1 MTLNQ
6 IARVYKEELID
17 GIAWVILYKKGRSWY
32 AEDVYG
38 EMNPDGFI
46 FDHEEDAETL
56 REISAVDPNA
66 VMINGYEL
74 NGFFE
79 DSTLAGITDSLRWH
93 YELGCY
99 LLADVLALTGDSEQI
114 GDTSYPVVY
123 AGTAG
128 KDEDAYSWRI
138 VKVHEAKSHF
148 KPLYMIVRDQ
158 GAHDKRF
165 FTVSSI
171 FKDPRDALKNAK
183 RIFSNCKA
191 S

>member
-17 GIAWVILYKKGRSWY
+17 GIAWVVLYKKGRSWY

-38 EMNPDGFI
+38 EMTPDGFI

-99 LLADVLALTGDSEQI
+99 LLADVLALTGDRGQI
-114 GDTSYPVVY
+114 GDMSFPIVY

-128 KDEDAYSWRI
+128 KDKDAYNWRI
-138 VKVHEAKSHF
+138 LKVYGTSGLF
-148 KPLYMIVRDQ
+148 KPSYLTVRDQ
-158 GAHDKRF
+158 GAHDRRF
-165 FTVSSI
+165 FIVSDI
-171 FKDPRDALKNAK
+171 FKDPRDALKKAK
-183 RIFSNCKA
+183 KIFSNCKV